1 MNDLT
6 QQLNDTK
13 TQIRKLEDSIKE
25 LTKTQKELEDE
36 IALSEKE
43 TDKKRKNLVSWSYNP
58 DFVLNYPEP
67 EEVEVKGLDLN
78 DIINNLKKG
87 ILNNYDL
94 AFLLGKYIENS
105 AEYNKENPENSKIIF
120 QKAGLLL
127 LDIEIFF
134 KTLTETYPKLS
145 LEIFKRELDRG
156 GENYFEIFKNKDL
169 VDLFCSIQE
178 DSKEKLKPLEP
189 KIQKSS
195 FVETEMKKEN
205 VPSFEDLVSAL
216 FD

>member
-1 MNDLT
+1 MNNLT

-36 IALSEKE
+36 IALSKKE
-43 TDKKRKNLVSWSYNP
+43 ADKKRKNLVSWSYNP
-58 DFVLNYPEP
+58 DFVLDYPEP

-169 VDLFCSIQE
+169 VDLFCAIQE